1 MDDIIMKR
9 SLMTD
14 TVYTNLLVK
23 KFMEDNLYKDSY
35 ILSILYDRILYDF
48 LKIKTTYFKN
58 EQKKD
63 MFNDTDMK
71 IFAKFFI
78 KIECDYLLKK
88 VYFYPKN
95 SDISVY
101 IEQLLF

>member
-14 TVYTNLLVK
+14 TVYSNLLVK
-23 KFMEDNLYKDSY
+23 KFTDHNLYKETY
-35 ILSILYDRILYDF
+35 ILSILYDKIIYDF
-48 LKIKTTYFKN
+48 IGNRAIYFKN
-58 EQKKD
+58 DQKKV
-63 MFNDTDMK
+63 MFNDTDMN

-78 KIECDYLLKK
+78 KIECDYILHK

-95 SDISVY
+95 SDINVY
-101 IEQLLF
+101 IEQLFF